1 MSEYS
6 QSNES
11 KPYLAAEPVNIRY
24 MTFPTIS
31 MEARENNQ
39 KMKLNSAARDALYRV
54 GSKV

>member
-1 MSEYS
+1 
-6 QSNES
+6 
-11 KPYLAAEPVNIRY
+11 

-54 GSKV
+54 GSKVCGKIIWRNEDHTKK